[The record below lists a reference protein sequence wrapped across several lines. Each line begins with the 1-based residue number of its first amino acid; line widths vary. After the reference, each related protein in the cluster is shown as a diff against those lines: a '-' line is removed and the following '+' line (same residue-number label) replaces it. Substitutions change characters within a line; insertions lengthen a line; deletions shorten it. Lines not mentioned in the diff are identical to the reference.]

1 MTKSICTL
9 IALFLLSTSLQ
20 SQTSN
25 DSAKANKSR
34 IEIDG
39 KIYEKVEREA
49 EFTGGSKA
57 WTRYLGR
64 NLNAYIPVKKKAPV
78 GTYQVIVQFIVAK
91 NGKVKDI
98 TAETTH
104 GFGMEEEVIRI
115 IKEGPKWVPAMQDGH
130 PVNAYKRQPIIFVVS
145 ESEE

>member
-1 MTKSICTL
+1 M
-9 IALFLLSTSLQ
+9 
-20 SQTSN
+20 
-25 DSAKANKSR
+25 
-34 IEIDG
+34 
-39 KIYEKVEREA
+39 EREA
-49 EFTGGSKA
+49 EFPGGSQA
-57 WTRYLGR
+57 WIRYLGR